1 MKSSLAM
8 ARGAS
13 GRIRKEAVEGS
24 GGDAGPEEESALRA
38 VDGPAIR
45 AAGHLQERLAE
56 PVIGGVAEPD
66 LTRLGMRGV
75 DEGLAMAI
83 AQDLDEL
90 GIVLRL
96 LVGRAGGV
104 AEIDADQADASLGEH
119 VMRQHP
125 SRSADIAPAV
135 QTGQPVHLPEPARE
149 AVRRVV

>member
-8 ARGAS
+8 ARGVS
-13 GRIRKEAVEGS
+13 GRLREEAVEGG
-24 GGDAGPEEESALRA
+24 GGDTGPEEEPALRA

-45 AAGHLQERLAE
+45 AASHFQEHLAE

-75 DEGLAMAI
+75 DEGLAVAV

-96 LVGRAGGV
+96 LVRRARSV
-104 AEIDADQADASLGEH
+104 AEIDSDQADARLAEDGVRH
-119 VMRQHP
+119 HP
-125 SRSADIAPAV
+125 GCGTDIAA
-135 QTGQPVHLPEPARE
+135 
-149 AVRRVV
+149 

>member
-24 GGDAGPEEESALRA
+24 GGDAGPEEEPALRA
-38 VDGPAIR
+38 VEGPAIR
-45 AAGHLQERLAE
+45 AAGHLQEHLAE

-75 DEGLAMAI
+75 DEGLAVAV

-96 LVGRAGGV
+96 LVRRARSV
-104 AEIDADQADASLGEH
+104 AEIDADQADARLAEDGVRH
-119 VMRQHP
+119 HP
-125 SRSADIAPAV
+125 GCGTDIAAAV
-135 QTGQPVHLPEPARE
+135 QAG
-149 AVRRVV
+149 